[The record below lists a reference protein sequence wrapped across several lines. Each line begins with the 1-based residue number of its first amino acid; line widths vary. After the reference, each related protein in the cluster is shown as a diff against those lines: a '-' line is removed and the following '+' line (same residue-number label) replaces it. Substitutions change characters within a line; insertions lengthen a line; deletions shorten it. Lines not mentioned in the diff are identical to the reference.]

1 VNALGGERRYR
12 TGWAL
17 GAWFVP
23 ILALFRPKQIANDI
37 WRLRPGDQ
45 PPPLLA
51 WWWGAFL
58 IFSWANGFVVRAFF
72 RGDTVAELR
81 SADLFSMVDD
91 ALDVVAALL
100 AVAVIRAITVA
111 QSARA
116 AEVFADAAEAPLVK
130 AQADA

>member
-1 VNALGGERRYR
+1 
-12 TGWAL
+12 
-17 GAWFVP
+17 
-23 ILALFRPKQIANDI
+23 
-37 WRLRPGDQ
+37 
-45 PPPLLA
+45 
-51 WWWGAFL
+51 
-58 IFSWANGFVVRAFF
+58 VVRAFF

-100 AVAVIRAITVA
+100 AVAVIRAITAA